1 MKRREFITL
10 LGGVAAAWPHVAQ
23 QSAMPVIGYLSTRSP
38 DAERP
43 LLMPFLQSLEKS
55 GFADGRNV
63 AIEYRFA
70 DGREARLLNLAAE
83 LLNQQVSLLVAF
95 GRQTAL
101 AAKAATSTVP
111 IVFATGLD
119 PVLDGLV
126 TSLNRPG
133 GNATGIRVQTH

>member
-1 MKRREFITL
+1 MRRRDFISL
-10 LGGVAAAWPHVAQ
+10 VGGAAATWPLAARAQ

-43 LLMPFLQSLEKS
+43 LLVPFLQSLEKS
-55 GFADGRNV
+55 GFVDGRNI

-83 LLNQQVSLLVAF
+83 LLNRQVSLLVAF

-126 TSLNRPG
+126 TSLNRDRKSTRL
-133 GNATGIRVQTH
+133 NSSH